1 MTNPKKPTK
10 EYSAKDYQVYI
21 KNAVNLVAEL
31 AQMED
36 KTTHSII
43 YATEY
48 LNVNDL
54 IKHIANMT
62 KFGKKYVVMH
72 MNVKKRIKKLKK

>member
-1 MTNPKKPTK
+1 
-10 EYSAKDYQVYI
+10 
-21 KNAVNLVAEL
+21 
-31 AQMED
+31 MED